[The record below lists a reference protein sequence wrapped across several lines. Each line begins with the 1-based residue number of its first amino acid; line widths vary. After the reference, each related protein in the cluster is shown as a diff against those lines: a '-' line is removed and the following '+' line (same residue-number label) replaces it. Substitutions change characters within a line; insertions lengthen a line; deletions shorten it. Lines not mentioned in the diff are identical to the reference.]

1 MNDSTLLSLCLLNTG
16 GLDWGQNDPHLTK
29 SSKILQWSW
38 KYKGKETI
46 RNFWKYGR
54 QIWQEILPLK
64 LLIFSHIID
73 FEKLDSVLVKIW
85 YAVFVKRI
93 FDIKNV
99 PDLPV
104 ITDVEF

>member
-1 MNDSTLLSLCLLNTG
+1 M
-16 GLDWGQNDPHLTK
+16 TK
-29 SSKILQWSW
+29 NPTFKIA
-38 KYKGKETI
+38 Y
-46 RNFWKYGR
+46 
-54 QIWQEILPLK
+54 
-64 LLIFSHIID
+64 LIHIID